1 MIEGSCHCGA
11 IRYVATETPAWLTRC
26 NCSYCR
32 RSAGLWAHSTRE
44 KIKLSYAEDDAIKY
58 VWGDKTLANVSCKTC
73 GCTTHWE
80 NLDPAPTARMAVNAN
95 MADPKV
101 IKGIR
106 IRLFDGADTWEYLD

>member
-11 IRYVATETPAWLTRC
+11 VRYVATEMPEWLTRC

-44 KIKLSYAEDDAIKY
+44 KIKLTYAKDDVIKY

-101 IKGIR
+101 IAGLR
-106 IRLFDGADTWEYLD
+106 IRLFDGADTWKYLD